1 MDKLDVI
8 FTTVFGS
15 SLITFVVAKWLGRK
29 KEDIEIALNYQ
40 DYYDKFIQTLKKEVE
55 ELKHEN
61 IEQKK
66 LIEEQKKN
74 LDRWEENCERLQ
86 NLLKAERIENKK
98 LIKLMKNEN

>member
-1 MDKLDVI
+1 MDRLDYV

-15 SLITFVVAKWLGRK
+15 SLVTFLVAKWLGKK
-29 KEDIEIALNYQ
+29 KEDIEVALNYQ
-40 DYYDKFIQTLKKEVE
+40 EYYDKFIQSLKKEVE

-74 LDRWEENCERLQ
+74 LDRWEENCERLK
-86 NLLKAERIENKK
+86 NLLKAERVENKK